1 MKLKAVVV
9 GTMTLKDRHN
19 SLHVE
24 VIEKG
29 EEVVQSIRKAGLAC
43 SNKIRLQLRVGD
55 SLL

>member
-1 MKLKAVVV
+1 
-9 GTMTLKDRHN
+9 MTLKDRHN

-55 SLL
+55 SLLYYLNLF